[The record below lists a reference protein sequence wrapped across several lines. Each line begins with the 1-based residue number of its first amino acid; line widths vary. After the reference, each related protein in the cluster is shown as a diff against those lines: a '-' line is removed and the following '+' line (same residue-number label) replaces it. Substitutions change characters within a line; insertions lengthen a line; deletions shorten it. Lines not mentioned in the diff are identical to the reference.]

1 MGVEMAKMK
10 CGAAM
15 DLFDLGAASQPGGRQ
30 MDIEELIAE
39 QESLLSRMDR
49 KDEAAVEDWMAQ
61 AKAGVVMRIC

>member
-1 MGVEMAKMK
+1 MAKMK
-10 CGAAM
+10 GGAAM

-49 KDEAAVEDWMAQ
+49 KDEAAVGDWMAQ

>member
-1 MGVEMAKMK
+1 MAKVK
-10 CGAAM
+10 GAAM
-15 DLFDLGAASQPGGRQ
+15 FDLFDRASESVFGGRQ

-49 KDEAAVEDWMAQ
+49 KDEAAVDDWMAQ

>member
-1 MGVEMAKMK
+1 MAKVR
-10 CGAAM
+10 GAAM
-15 DLFDLGAASQPGGRQ
+15 FDLFDRGMESVFGGRQ

-39 QESLLSRMDR
+39 QESLLARMDR

>member
-1 MGVEMAKMK
+1 MAKVK
-10 CGAAM
+10 GAAM
-15 DLFDLGAASQPGGRQ
+15 FDLFDRGAQSVFGGRQ